1 MYSSNQQP
9 FAWDITGAHI
19 EELAPGFFMDLRTI
33 PLYLSAIS
41 VILLCLHAFVPS
53 TSLRKLYSRVVD
65 VSPSSKVVQ
74 ESNLKDWRTCSMLQ
88 ALRVLASLFILG
100 IQIILVKSGGLTINI
115 CLAAFCIY
123 TSLLSL
129 FALIGTLKWRYL
141 VSRHV
146 SLLYLFMTCIYL
158 RRDVVPLADGGVS
171 LDGPDGALG
180 WARLALL
187 AINGI
192 WIPILLPRQ
201 YKPVDPENPTTPS
214 ASQTASYISRAFY
227 FFLDPVIYKAF
238 KSPALSFDDLP
249 SLADEDAAKYLVE
262 TSFPILDPFQSGK
275 MRRNFILSVLFY
287 FRKQYVV
294 MAILLLFV
302 AVNEFGAPIA
312 INRILSYLEGDQ
324 GTLKPWIW
332 IIWLGAGPIINS
344 LCHQGYTYISLK
356 TVIRFEAIV
365 TQLVFVHS
373 LRVRLGTTMKQ
384 DGVPTSSIALPVP
397 GLQEPAIDATGAH
410 TTDVDVLDQTE
421 DEASLSASV
430 TALNSPVA
438 DSATIADNSSEIGKN
453 ASTAEE
459 DIKKEKGP
467 DQIGKI
473 NNMVSTDLKIIHMGS
488 DWMKPFFFVIRI
500 CVCGVLLHRIL
511 GWSAFVGMGVFIC
524 MTPLPGILAKFMMK
538 LQATKMK
545 KNDARISAMSQAMNV
560 LRMIKIFAWEA
571 KVEDQL
577 SEKREEELNY
587 VLKSQWLGVA
597 TWALNGIF
605 PLVTMLSTYA
615 TYTLVMKKEPTA
627 STIYSSIAVFTIFQD
642 RLFDLFNALPAIL
655 RAKVS
660 LDRIGEFVN
669 HGEPFRDPMD
679 LISSPIPPEDSSR
692 TAELWIRNAVFTW
705 EKNASSTS
713 GASTPRRASSS
724 RTQKRTRNF
733 RLQIRDELSFKTG
746 KLNIICGPTGSGK
759 TSMLMALLG
768 EMYYWPMSADSG
780 FNLPRD
786 GGVAFAAQ
794 ETWVLNETIR
804 DNILFGAEYDKE
816 RFDKVIHQT
825 GLSRDL
831 SLFDAGDL
839 TEVGEKG
846 ITLSGGQKARV
857 TLARAVYS
865 SAQILLLDDVLSA
878 LDVHTARWVAKHCFG
893 GDLLR
898 DRTVILVT
906 HNLALM
912 EPYAGYMVSLGVDGR
927 VIGHWHVPQIPPED
941 NLHGM
946 SESDEGEKDSGAK
959 SSGYADPKDAD
970 ETKLH
975 LPHDQTSTGKLVVAE
990 EMALGHVGFS
1000 ALKLWLG
1007 ELGGPF
1013 FFIACI
1019 SGIFIDCIM
1028 TVVAKWFLG
1037 YWSSQYETH
1046 PQGTV
1051 PTARYLAMY
1060 GGILLF
1066 GLASD
1071 ALAHGYWFWGGIRA
1085 SRVIH
1090 NRLVRS
1096 ILTSTFRWLDV
1107 TPISRVLSRCS
1118 QDCLTVDGPLPD
1130 KLVSLIFLS
1139 AGVICTVFAVV
1150 TQAGLVALGP
1160 ASVVV
1165 VLGLFLGQVYMR
1177 AQLSVK
1183 RHMSN
1188 AKSPVLGHVG
1198 AALNGLVSIRAFGA
1212 QRMFEEESLR
1222 RIDKYSRAA
1231 CTFWNLNRWLG
1242 VRMDTLAGLFTGF
1255 IAAYVVYGRNLSSGN
1270 VGFTLALLSGFSFQ
1284 ILYWVRLVNEV
1295 EVQGNSLERIQDFL
1309 NIDHEPSATE
1319 EGRPPAYWP
1328 ASGELV
1334 VENFSAKYSGDGPSV
1349 LKDISFTLQS
1359 GERMGVVGR
1368 TGAGKSTVA
1377 LALLRAIPTSG
1388 TVVFDG
1394 LDTSRMNLAA
1404 LRSNVTLI
1412 PQHPELLAGTLR
1424 ENLDPFNEHD
1434 DATLNDALRAAGL
1447 HRTQGSVNVHDGM
1460 DGPSGT
1466 SNVTLLAA
1474 IDESEE
1480 ATEGRIGLDTEV
1492 ASGGSNFSQG
1502 QRQIVAIARAI
1513 LRRSKIVILDEAT
1526 AAIDHETD
1534 RAIQESLR
1542 TQFKDATVITVA
1554 HRLQTIM
1561 GSDKIMVLDAGEV
1574 KEFDS
1579 PKTLLQRR
1587 SGFFKALVDESADRD
1602 ALYKTVGL

>member
-1 MYSSNQQP
+1 MYSSNQQS
-9 FAWDITGAHI
+9 FAWDITGAHT

-41 VILLCLHAFVPS
+41 VILLGLHAFVPS
-53 TSLRKLYSRVVD
+53 TSLYKHYSHVGD
-65 VSPSSKVVQ
+65 VGPGSKVVQ
-74 ESNLKDWRTCSMLQ
+74 EANLKDWRTSSMLQ
-88 ALRVLASLFILG
+88 ALRVLTSLFILG
-100 IQIILVKSGGLTINI
+100 IQIILVKSGGPTINI
-115 CLAAFCIY
+115 CLTAFFIY

-129 FALIGTLKWRYL
+129 FALIGTPEWRYL

-158 RRDVVPLADGGVS
+158 RRDLVPLADGRVS
-171 LDGPDGALG
+171 LDDPDGALG

-187 AINGI
+187 AIDGI

-227 FFLDPVIYKAF
+227 SFLDPVIYKAF

-262 TSFPILDPFQSGK
+262 TSFPILDPFESGK

-287 FRKQYVV
+287 FRNQYVV

-324 GTLKPWIW
+324 DTLKPWIW

-373 LRVRLGTTMKQ
+373 LRVRLGTTVKQ
-384 DGVPTSSIALPVP
+384 DDIPMSSMALPVP
-397 GLQEPAIDATGAH
+397 GLQEPVIDATGAH
-410 TTDVDVLDQTE
+410 STDADVLDQTE

-430 TALNSPVA
+430 AALDSPVA
-438 DSATIADNSSEIGKN
+438 DSATIADNSSENGKK
-453 ASTAEE
+453 ATKADE
-459 DIKKEKGP
+459 DMKKEKGP

-560 LRMIKIFAWEA
+560 LRMIKIFSWEA
-571 KVEDQL
+571 KVEHQL

-587 VLKSQWLGVA
+587 VLKSQWLG
-597 TWALNGIF
+597 
-605 PLVTMLSTYA
+605 
-615 TYTLVMKKEPTA
+615 TLVMKKEPTA

-642 RLFDLFNALPAIL
+642 RLFDLFNVLPAIL

-660 LDRIGEFVN
+660 LDRIGEFLN
-669 HGEPFRDPMD
+669 HGEPFRDPID
-679 LISSPIPPEDSSR
+679 HISSPIPREGGSR
-692 TAELWIRNAVFTW
+692 ASEIWIRNSVFTW
-705 EKNASSTS
+705 EKNTSSTS
-713 GASTPRRASSS
+713 GASTPRTASSS
-724 RTQKRTRNF
+724 RTQTRTRNF
-733 RLQIRDELSFKTG
+733 QLQIRDDLSFKAG

-768 EMYYWPMSADSG
+768 EMYYWPMSPDSG

-794 ETWVLNETIR
+794 ETWVMNETIR

-898 DRTVILVT
+898 GRTVILVT
-906 HNLALM
+906 HNVTLM
-912 EPYAGYMVSLGVDGR
+912 ERYAEYVVSLGVDGR
-927 VIGHWHVPQIPPED
+927 VSGHWLVAQTLQEN
-941 NLHGM
+941 NLHGL
-946 SESDEGEKDSGAK
+946 SEPDKREKDIPSE
-959 SSGYADPKDAD
+959 YANPKNAD

-975 LPHDQTSTGKLVVAE
+975 PPHDQTPTGKLVVAE

-1013 FFIACI
+1013 FFIVCI

-1028 TVVAKWFLG
+1028 TVLAKWFLG
-1037 YWSSQYETH
+1037 YWSSQYEAR

-1071 ALAHGYWFWGGIRA
+1071 ALAHGYWFWGSIRA

-1309 NIDHEPSATE
+1309 NIDHEPPATE

-1349 LKDISFTLQS
+1349 LKDISFTLKS

-1388 TVVFDG
+1388 TVIFDG

-1466 SNVTLLAA
+1466 SNVTLSAA
-1474 IDESEE
+1474 VDEGEE

-1579 PKTLLQRR
+1579 PKVLLQKR

-1602 ALYKTVGL
+1602 ALYKSVGP